1 MAKLVPELYC
11 SDFKNSLRFY
21 VELLGFR
28 ILYDRPEEK
37 FAYLDRE
44 GAELMIEQPAGRR
57 WLTGELTRPFGR
69 GINLQIEVSA
79 IDALHD
85 KCRIEQVPIFLAP
98 RIRSTG
104 EGTVS
109 FAAGSSSCR
118 ILTAIFCGSSRGW
131 EPCRR
136 RIDRRRRPHGR
147 DAGGKTV
154 GIRRDGVHCAAR
166 HAT

>member
-1 MAKLVPELYC
+1 MVKLVPELYC
-11 SDFKNSLRFY
+11 SDFKHSLRFY

-85 KCRIEQVPIFLAP
+85 KCRTEQVPIFLAP
-98 RIRSTG
+98 EKKEYRRGDSLLRCRQFLVQDPDG
-104 EGTVS
+104 YLLRFQQRLGTVP
-109 FAAGSSSCR
+109 AA
-118 ILTAIFCGSSRGW
+118 
-131 EPCRR
+131 
-136 RIDRRRRPHGR
+136 H
-147 DAGGKTV
+147 
-154 GIRRDGVHCAAR
+154 
-166 HAT
+166 